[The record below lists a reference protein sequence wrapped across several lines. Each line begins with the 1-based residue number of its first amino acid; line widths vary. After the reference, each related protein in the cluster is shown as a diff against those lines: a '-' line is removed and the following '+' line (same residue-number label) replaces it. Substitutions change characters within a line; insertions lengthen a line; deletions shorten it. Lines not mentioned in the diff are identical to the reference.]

1 MSLPT
6 PSTDISYVLTYGYG
20 ALFLLVAA
28 SEVTSFLPIGIIL
41 IGVGALARAHIVSF
55 IISFATATLASTFS
69 DVVVFEI
76 SRHLGK
82 KEGYRRFVNRN
93 ALVARI
99 EGYATR
105 HPRATVFLSRLVGVA
120 STPVNAIAGL
130 SQMPVS
136 VFAFFDMVG
145 NALCALAYLSA
156 GYFIGAAWQQD
167 ARLTSIGI
175 GFALAIGVGGYLLSV
190 ALRARMRTPTAP
202 EPPVSP

>member
-1 MSLPT
+1 MSFPT
-6 PSTDISYVLTYGYG
+6 PSTDISYILTYGYG

-28 SEVTSFLPIGIIL
+28 SEVTSFLPVGIIL

-55 IISFATATLASTFS
+55 LISFATATLASTMS

-82 KEGYRRFVNRN
+82 KEGYRRFVKRN
-93 ALVARI
+93 ALAARI
-99 EGYATR
+99 EGYAKG

-130 SQMPVS
+130 SQMPVAA
-136 VFAFFDMVG
+136 FAFFDMAG

-167 ARLTSIGI
+167 AKLTSIGI
-175 GFALAIGVGGYLLSV
+175 GFGLAIAVGGYLLSV
-190 ALRARMRTPTAP
+190 ALRARFRKPKAD
-202 EPPVSP
+202 PPAVP